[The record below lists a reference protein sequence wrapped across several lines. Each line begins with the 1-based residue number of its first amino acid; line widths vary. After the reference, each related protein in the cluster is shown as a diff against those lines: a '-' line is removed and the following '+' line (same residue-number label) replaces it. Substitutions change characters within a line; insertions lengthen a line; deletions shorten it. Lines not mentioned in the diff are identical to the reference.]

1 MAAHRAERALM
12 QSYYYALD
20 LKDDA
25 AAIAE
30 YERWHRPGVIWPEI
44 VASIRAAGIEE
55 MEIFRTG
62 NRLVMVVKMADGHVP
77 SASRETDEA
86 DARTKEWEQL
96 MDRYQQRLPW
106 APEGVKWVPMGRI
119 FSLKEALAVL

>member
-1 MAAHRAERALM
+1 M
-12 QSYYYALD
+12 QRYYYALD

-30 YERWHRPGVIWPEI
+30 YERWHRPGIIWPEI
-44 VASIRAAGIEE
+44 VTSIRAAGIED

-62 NRLVMVVKMADGHVP
+62 NRLVMVVNMADDYVP
-77 SASRETDEA
+77 TAKRESDTDA
-86 DARTKEWEQL
+86 KTQAWEQL

-106 APEGVKWVPMGRI
+106 AEAGQKWVPMGRI
-119 FSLKEALAVL
+119 FSLKESLAAI